1 MGLLIQFLQTACRRG
16 RLGRPFLFGLMAS
29 LAACALPAPQQRV
42 ETAYRIAAEQ
52 GWRAEKLRAGRF
64 DFQVFLPLQSVES
77 LVVYVE
83 GDGLAWL
90 DVTTPSADP
99 TPVNPLALRLAA
111 RHPGRNAAYLGRPCQ
126 YDPENVA
133 RTCRQADWTGGR
145 FSAEIVDAANRAL
158 DDMKARLG
166 ARQITLVGYSG
177 GGALAALMAARRSD
191 VEQLVTVA
199 AVLDH
204 RGWTEKLGLTP
215 LSASL
220 NPVDDW
226 ERLRA
231 LRQVHWLGQEDKVTG
246 RLAVQGY
253 VSRVQAGEPIS
264 VRTINGFSHA
274 CCWVEAWPKLWQEM
288 SGEAAPR

>member
-1 MGLLIQFLQTACRRG
+1 MGLLTQFSKTACRRG
-16 RLGRPFLFGLMAS
+16 RLGRPFLFGLAAC

-52 GWRAEKLRAGRF
+52 GWRAEKMRAGRF
-64 DFQVFLPLQSVES
+64 DFQVFLPQQSAER

-90 DVTTPSADP
+90 DATTPSADP

-111 RHPGRNAAYLGRPCQ
+111 RHPGRHAAYLGRPCQ

-133 RTCRQADWTGGR
+133 RNCRKADWTGGR
-145 FSAEIVDAANRAL
+145 FSAEIVEAANRAL
-158 DDMKARLG
+158 DGMKARVG
-166 ARQITLVGYSG
+166 AKQITLVGYSG

-204 RGWTEKLGLTP
+204 RGWTEQLGLTP

-226 ERLRA
+226 ERLRS
-231 LRQVHWLGQEDKVTG
+231 LRQVHLLGEEDKVTG
-246 RLAVQGY
+246 QLAVQGY
-253 VSRVQAGEPIS
+253 VSRAQPGDPIS

-274 CCWVEAWPKLWQEM
+274 CCWVEAWPKLWREL
-288 SGEAAPR
+288 SGEAVLR